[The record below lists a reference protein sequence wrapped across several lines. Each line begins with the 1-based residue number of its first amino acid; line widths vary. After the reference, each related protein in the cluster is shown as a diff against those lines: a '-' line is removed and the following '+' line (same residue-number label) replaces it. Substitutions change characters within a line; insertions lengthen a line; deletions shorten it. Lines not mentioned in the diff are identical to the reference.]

1 MVGIIAWWRCKCG
14 IRVKALAEADPSQP
28 LATQIAWCPKCGES
42 QTVQGDKVVSVAEDI
57 SEASAAFELIHGS
70 ESSISPC
77 NEKEGLMVA
86 HNKAFDMYLETVSE
100 LAKAAGLIA
109 HAEFDF
115 LYNRVQ
121 IARQSFVE
129 TRERLNQH
137 TAQHGCNAGRAA

>member
-1 MVGIIAWWRCKCG
+1 ALEPMMVGIIAWWRCKCG

-28 LATQIAWCPKCGES
+28 LATQIAWCPNCGES

-70 ESSISPC
+70 ETSISPC

-121 IARQSFVE
+121 IARQFFVE
-129 TRERLNQH
+129 TRARLNQH
-137 TAQHGCNAGRAA
+137 TAHHGC